1 MSKAAEVIDERSVI
15 NLAKRLIKIESV
27 SGDEKKLVRLLG
39 IELKK
44 AGFNFVKFDETNY
57 NIVGVKSG
65 TGRGKSLV
73 LAGHL
78 DTVPPG
84 NMTDPFTAKEADG
97 SKFGVKGKVIKGRGA
112 CDMKGALAAMIIAGQ
127 ALKRARVRLKGDFI
141 VIGLA
146 NSEAGDY
153 RGFEDMLTKSDI
165 KPDYIVSGEPTNLDI
180 HIAHPGLAKFEIIAR
195 GKMANVGNPDRG
207 VNAVLKMHKVL
218 SALLEHTPKVE
229 DDQFG
234 EAEMVVSSICSNPP
248 NNTHSVPD
256 YCRALIVRQF
266 FDGENPKKIEQEL
279 IKTLKKQGF
288 TEQEVQ
294 VNLLTAQLIAPV
306 SVDQDAE
313 IISILQEV
321 RKAILGKPANL
332 GVWKSG
338 INLSEYSGT
347 DFPIVGF
354 GPGNE
359 ECSHSFDE
367 HVPVEQLIQAARVY
381 AALAEKI
388 CTTKKE

>member
-1 MSKAAEVIDERSVI
+1 MSKAAEAIDERSVI

-27 SGDEKKLVRLLG
+27 SGNEKKLVRLLG

-84 NMTDPFTAKEADG
+84 NMVDPFTPKEEEG
-97 SKFGVKGKVIKGRGA
+97 SKFGTKGSVIKGRGA
-112 CDMKGALAAMIIAGQ
+112 CDMKGALAAMIIAGK

-141 VIGLA
+141 VLGLA

-153 RGFEDMLTKSDI
+153 HGFEDMLAKSDI

-180 HIAHPGLAKFEIIAR
+180 YLAHPGLAKYEIIAK
-195 GKMANVGNPDRG
+195 GKMANIGNPEKG
-207 VNAVLKMHKVL
+207 VNAVLKMHRVL
-218 SALLEHTPKVE
+218 SALLEHMPQVE
-229 DDQFG
+229 DERFG
-234 EAEMVVSSICSNPP
+234 KAKMAVSSICSNPP
-248 NNTHSVPD
+248 DNTHSVPD
-256 YCRALIVRQF
+256 YCRALLVRQF

-279 IKTLKKQGF
+279 VKTLKKQAF
-288 TEQEVQ
+288 TEEEVE
-294 VNLLTAQLIAPV
+294 VNLLTSQLIPPV
-306 SVDQDAE
+306 SVDKDEE

-321 RKAILGKPANL
+321 RKEILDKPANL

-347 DFPIVGF
+347 TFPIIGF
-354 GPGNE
+354 GPGKE
-359 ECSHSFDE
+359 EYSHSSEE
-367 HVPVEQLIQAARVY
+367 HVPIDQLIQAARVY